1 MDLQRIEMP
10 LPAAGARAEEQLLKL
25 HKQNSRNDTR
35 SVFFAKNAGELLT
48 TLRHCFII

>member
-10 LPAAGARAEEQLLKL
+10 LPAAGARVGNQMLKL
-25 HKQNSRNDTR
+25 HKQSSRNDTG